1 MEAARQKTA
10 TSAAKAQPA
19 AAPKSVQRK
28 AAATRPALT
37 VQASSK
43 VSSPH
48 DPAEREADA
57 TAKKI
62 MRMAVPESSI
72 ASVRSGSGGV
82 FRQINKEEKEKQP
95 QSGQPA
101 PRISRFSDVVPFAQE
116 RIRRKANSEADAG
129 SSVFSD
135 IENSKSGGSPLPTGV
150 RRFMEPRFQADFSR
164 VRVHTDQRAA
174 RLNRQLSAR
183 AFATG
188 NHIFFGKERF
198 NPDSREGK
206 ELIAHELTHT
216 VQQGGSVQRSAEISI
231 TPTQPHIQRESD
243 SKILNWI
250 ADKANNIPGFRM
262 FTIVLGVNPIT
273 MSGVDRSPANIL
285 RALVEFMPGG
295 ALITQVLDNHGVFTK
310 IATWID
316 GKIKALG
323 MVGQMFKEALS
334 TFLDSLGV
342 ADLAPWNWGD
352 VWNRAKSIFSAPI
365 DRLIAFAK
373 GVVSDILKFVREA
386 ILKPLAALAQG
397 TRGYDLLR
405 ALLGEDPVTGE
416 AVPRTAETLIG
427 GFMKLIGEEE
437 IWENI
442 KKGKAVARAWAWF
455 QGALAGLMGL
465 ARAIPGRIVAT
476 LTSLTFRDIITVAGA
491 FGKIVGLFAGIV
503 GDFFSWGVK
512 TVWNLLEIVFDVVKP
527 GAMGYV
533 KKAGAALKGILK
545 NPLPFVKNLAA
556 AAKLGFEFF
565 KDNIWTH
572 LKNGLIE
579 WLTGSLN
586 GVYIPKALSLSELGK
601 FALSVLGITWAN
613 IRAKIVKTLGDK
625 GETIVNGIEK
635 GVEWA
640 MKGFEIVRKLAT
652 GGIAAAWELIQEKL
666 SELKDTV
673 VNGIIDFVVE
683 SVIKKAI
690 PKLISMFIPGAGFI
704 SAIISIYDIIMV
716 IVQKIAKIAAVVT
729 GFVNSIMEI
738 AAGNIRGAAI
748 KVNNALAGMLSLA
761 ISLFAGFVGLG
772 KVSDKVNGV
781 IMKVRDKVDKA
792 IDATIKWIVDKAKA
806 LFGRLFGGKGK
817 QAALDPDVQKRLNAG
832 LAAIEAAEAP
842 LMKDGKLAEE
852 DAQKVAASVKST
864 HPVFKSL
871 RVVQSG
877 DHWEYDYVVN
887 PPGKKAGAK
896 SGVKSYL
903 GATRIGK
910 SKSKFKGSF
919 GDPAWNWSGYPTKAT
934 PHPANLFA
942 KSPNAASVPQPTG
955 TYSVTGAGTEGNLS
969 TDKWRT
975 HIDKQK
981 NTEKEK
987 LQKKYPKW
995 KATDLENTAKSMIE
1009 TRYNK
1014 MGWKDLYLLDWDQ
1027 HHIHPVNWKGRNRT
1041 SNMQYLRRYSEHSP
1055 LTSWWNSRKATI
1067 LANL

>member
-10 TSAAKAQPA
+10 TSSAKSQPA
-19 AAPKSVQRK
+19 AAPKSVQRR
-28 AAATRPALT
+28 AAPLRPALT
-37 VQASSK
+37 IQASST

-48 DPAEREADA
+48 DPAEKEAEN
-57 TAKKI
+57 TARKI
-62 MRMAVPESSI
+62 MRMPLPESS
-72 ASVRSGSGGV
+72 AAAVRSGPDGI
-82 FRQINKEEKEKQP
+82 FRQIAREEKEKQP
-95 QSGQPA
+95 PPGPPL
-101 PRISRFSDVVPFAQE
+101 PRISRFVDKAPIARDWIQRTASGEAGVASGVFAE
-116 RIRRKANSEADAG
+116 
-129 SSVFSD
+129 
-135 IENSKSGGSPLPTGV
+135 IENSKSGGSPLPSGV

-183 AFATG
+183 AFTTG
-188 NHIFFGKERF
+188 NHIFFAKERF
-198 NPDSREGK
+198 NPDSHEGK

-216 VQQGGSVQRSAEISI
+216 VQQGQAVQRSAEISI
-231 TPTQPHIQRESD
+231 TPTPPQIQRSATG
-243 SKILNWI
+243 KILNWI

-273 MSGVDRSPANIL
+273 MSGVDRTPANIL

-295 ALITQVLDNHGVFTK
+295 ALITQALDNHGVFNK
-310 IATWID
+310 VAAWID

-323 MVGQMFKEALS
+323 MVGQMFKDALS
-334 TFLDSLGV
+334 QFLDSLGV

-352 VWNRAKSIFSAPI
+352 VWNRAKNIFSAPI
-365 DRLIAFAK
+365 ERLIAFAK

-386 ILKPLAALAQG
+386 ILKPLAALARG

-416 AVPRTAETLIG
+416 AVPRTAETLMG

-442 KKGKAVARAWAWF
+442 QKGKAVARTWAWF

-465 ARAIPGRIVAT
+465 ARAIPARIVAT
-476 LTSLTFRDIITVAGA
+476 LTSLTFRDIVTVAGA

-503 GDFFSWGVK
+503 GDFFSWGVR

-533 KKAGAALKGILK
+533 KKAGAALKSILK

-556 AAKLGFEFF
+556 AARLGFEFF

-579 WLTGSLN
+579 WLTGALN
-586 GVYIPKALSLSELGK
+586 GVYIPKALSLAELGK
-601 FALSVLGITWAN
+601 FALSVLDITWAK
-613 IRAKIVKTLGDK
+613 IRAKIVKALGDK
-625 GETIVNGIEK
+625 GEKIVSGIEK

-640 MKGFEIVRKLAT
+640 AKGFEIVRKLAS
-652 GGIAAAWELIQEKL
+652 GGIAAAWEMIQEKL
-666 SELKDTV
+666 GELKDTLM
-673 VNGIIDFVVE
+673 NGIIGFVVE

-690 PKLISMFIPGAGFI
+690 PKLISMFIPGAGFV

-716 IVQKIAKIAAVVT
+716 IVQKIAKIAAVVA

-738 AAGNIRGAAI
+738 AAGNICGAAI

-772 KVSDKVNGV
+772 KVTDKVNGV
-781 IMKVRDKVDKA
+781 VMKVRDKVDKA
-792 IDATIKWIVDKAKA
+792 IDAALKWIVDKAKA
-806 LFGRLFGGKGK
+806 LFGKLFGKDK
-817 QAALDPDVQKRLNAG
+817 KTALDPEVQIKLDAG

-842 LMKDGKLAEE
+842 LMKEGKLAEE
-852 DAQKVAASVKST
+852 DAQNVATSVKSK

-934 PHPANLFA
+934 PHPANVFA
-942 KSPNAASVPQPTG
+942 KSPNAASVPQPSG

-981 NTEKEK
+981 NTEKGK
-987 LQKKYPKW
+987 LQKKHPKW

-1009 TRYNK
+1009 TRYNN

-1041 SNMQYLRRYSEHSP
+1041 SNMQYLRRYGEHSP